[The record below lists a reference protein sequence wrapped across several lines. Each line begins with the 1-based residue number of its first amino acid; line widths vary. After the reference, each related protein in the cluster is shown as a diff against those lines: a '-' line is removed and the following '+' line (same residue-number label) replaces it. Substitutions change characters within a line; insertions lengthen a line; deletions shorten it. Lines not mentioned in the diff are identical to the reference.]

1 MWSCDLYIQ
10 PVLLVTKVP
19 TGLSA
24 GKVAGGD
31 VHFFFFFL
39 SGCIESWCSC
49 DCEGL
54 NVIEFSS
61 SRRATIIF

>member
-31 VHFFFFFL
+31 VHLFIYLFYQDAL
-39 SGCIESWCSC
+39 KAGAHAI
-49 DCEGL
+49 
-54 NVIEFSS
+54 VKV
-61 SRRATIIF
+61 